1 MEFEEFKTKVINKS
15 LTVGDAFDHI
25 LAKKLGDSKRN
36 EISGVY
42 KGLIGEDIDLNQS
55 YFDVYDK
62 EPFVKAL
69 SVESKS
75 GVHRFKEFGSFETE
89 FTNALRRAGRNEPYR
104 RITDYQKEKGIG
116 SVDFGYQATQIR
128 AKEPMRGVIF
138 SRDFDKI
145 FETLRG
151 KSEPPHRNSTSS
163 SYKTKLN
170 FDEFPRSDIPS
181 KTDQRFQQFLRER
194 GLSYLESRERW
205 ERYWKHQYLNW
216 NPQPKPLELSKNFN
230 QFLNEKNISL
240 ENGIKNIGA
249 ISS

>member
-1 MEFEEFKTKVINKS
+1 MNNIKKFGYFCLGIVFFIEIGSIIGNLLEGES
-15 LTVGDAFDHI
+15 LFYLFDI
-25 LAKKLGDSKRN
+25 R
-36 EISGVY
+36 Y
-42 KGLIGEDIDLNQS
+42 KFSLDNNFFIPYWGSLIGLIFLIRE
-55 YFDVYDK
+55 
-62 EPFVKAL
+62 
-69 SVESKS
+69 VES
-75 GVHRFKEFGSFETE
+75 
-89 FTNALRRAGRNEPYR
+89 
-104 RITDYQKEKGIG
+104 ID
-116 SVDFGYQATQIR
+116 
-128 AKEPMRGVIF
+128 
-138 SRDFDKI
+138 DFDKI

-240 ENGIKNIGA
+240 DEFKKNPPLWINEYEQWLKRK
-249 ISS
+249 